1 MMRKLLEAIINK
13 LVKNYGKKDRSLIL
27 SVIGEDQVPYT
38 ICAGDTAYI
47 IRSIAET
54 IVTVME
60 SAHLTKSEMEQ
71 LVSLALVQAMF
82 NTEIHEEENEDY
94 EEEDYDGP
102 F

>member
-1 MMRKLLEAIINK
+1 MKRKLLEAIVNK
-13 LVKNYGKKDRSLIL
+13 LCKYYGKKDRSLLI

-47 IRSIAET
+47 IRSIAES
-54 IVTVME
+54 IVTIMD

-82 NTEIHEEENEDY
+82 NTEIHEEENIEDI
-94 EEEDYDGP
+94 EEDYDGP

>member
-1 MMRKLLEAIINK
+1 MMRKLLEVIINR
-13 LVKNYGKKDRSLIL
+13 LVKHYNKKDRSLLI

-82 NTEIHEEENEDY
+82 NTEIHEADEDY
-94 EEEDYDGP
+94 GENYDGSD
-102 F
+102 